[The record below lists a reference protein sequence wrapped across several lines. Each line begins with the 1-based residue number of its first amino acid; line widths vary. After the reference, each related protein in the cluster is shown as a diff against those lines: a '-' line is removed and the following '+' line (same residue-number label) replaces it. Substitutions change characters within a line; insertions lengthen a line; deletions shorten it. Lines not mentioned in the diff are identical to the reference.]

1 VLTVSGRKLSGALV
15 VEPGPADAAAGGF
28 ADLVDVE
35 EVVVVDAVPWWRPV
49 VVWSPP
55 ADREDEG
62 REPGPAVATTM
73 ATAPTTRAAA
83 ASVQC
88 R

>member
-1 VLTVSGRKLSGALV
+1 LV
-15 VEPGPADAAAGGF
+15 VEPGAPTGGF
-28 ADLVDVE
+28 GDLFVE
-35 EVVVVDAVPWWRPV
+35 GVVVVDVEPWWRPV
-49 VVWSPP
+49 VVCTPP

-73 ATAPTTRAAA
+73 ATVPTTRVAA